1 MNVRKFGLAVIA
13 YVVVTFVIAA
23 GWHLV
28 LFKDVYDQFG
38 IFTRKEPIIPLGIAS
53 MIMQALVW
61 PICTRASTGAA
72 VRSKRARRS
81 GCWSAC

>member
-1 MNVRKFGLAVIA
+1 MKKSGLAIVA
-13 YVVVTFVIAA
+13 YVVITFIIAA

-53 MIMQALVW
+53 MIMQALVLAYLY
-61 PICTRASTGAA
+61 PRFTGGAA
-72 VRSKRARRS
+72 PPGRARH
-81 GCWSAC
+81 SACLSV